1 VWLRPANFQFAAKDS
16 LAPVVLAE
24 VGQVGSWMPIAFIKQ
39 TERFVP
45 MAMMSPIP
53 EHNLFIAPDGQ
64 WLGGFVPT
72 ALRSYPFRLIRPANS
87 EKLTLCIDEESGLV
101 ADANDQGVSFFTA
114 DEKPSQTLS
123 TVMEFLRQVEAS
135 RMATDLAMASLAEA
149 GVIEPWPLEVDMNG
163 KKTALGGL
171 YRIREAALGGLD
183 DEAFLKLRKT
193 SGLSL
198 AYAQLM
204 SLGQLGRFEQLMKLR
219 QQLVQTPKIKPE
231 DLFKASEPAD
241 LIRFD

>member
-1 VWLRPANFQFAAKDS
+1 
-16 LAPVVLAE
+16 
-24 VGQVGSWMPIAFIKQ
+24 
-39 TERFVP
+39 
-45 MAMMSPIP
+45 
-53 EHNLFIAPDGQ
+53 
-64 WLGGFVPT
+64 
-72 ALRSYPFRLIRPANS
+72 
-87 EKLTLCIDEESGLV
+87 
-101 ADANDQGVSFFTA
+101 
-114 DEKPSQTLS
+114 
-123 TVMEFLRQVEAS
+123 
-135 RMATDLAMASLAEA
+135 MASLTEA

-171 YRIREAALGGLD
+171 HRIKEAALGSLD

-193 SGLSL
+193 SGLPL

-241 LIRFD
+241 VIRFD